1 MNILA
6 IGDIVSPAA
15 IAYLEERL
23 WTFRK
28 EKQIDFV
35 IANAENASTGNGL
48 LPDDAQRILD
58 AGADLLTGGNHIF
71 RKHALYAMLE
81 QDKRIIRPANLPA
94 RMPGCGYTLAN
105 ADGYKV
111 LVINLLGRVFMDP
124 AECPFDAV
132 DAILAREEGN
142 YDFSAI
148 DIHAESTS
156 EKIALARYFDGR
168 IAVIFGTHTHV
179 ATADE
184 QILPGGSG
192 YITDLGFSGV
202 QDSILGVKSDI
213 IINRYRTHLPAR
225 FDFATGAIC
234 IHGALFTIDPDQGRC
249 KAVERICF

>member
-15 IAYLEERL
+15 IVYLEKHL
-23 WTFRK
+23 WVFRK
-28 EKQIDFV
+28 ANQIDFV

-48 LPDDAQRILD
+48 VPDDAQRILN
-58 AGADLLTGGNHIF
+58 AGADLITGGNHIF

-94 RMPGCGYTLAN
+94 RMPGCGYTIAD
-105 ADGYKV
+105 ADGYRM
-111 LVINLLGRVFMDP
+111 LAINILGRVFMDP
-124 AECPFDAV
+124 AECPFDTV
-132 DAILAREEGN
+132 DAILTREEGH
-142 YDFSAI
+142 YDFATL

-168 IAVIFGTHTHV
+168 IAIIYGTHTHV

-184 QILPGGSG
+184 QILPNGSG

-202 QDSILGVKSDI
+202 HDSILGVKSDI

-225 FDFATGAIC
+225 FDFAEGMVR
-234 IHGALFTIDPDQGRC
+234 IHGALFNMDPNTGRC
-249 KAVERICF
+249 KAIERIHF

>member
-15 IAYLEERL
+15 IDYLEEHL
-23 WTFRK
+23 WAFRK
-28 EKQIDFV
+28 TKQIDFV

-48 LPDDAQRILD
+48 LPDDAQRILY

-81 QDKRIIRPANLPA
+81 QDHRIIRPANLPA

-105 ADGYKV
+105 IDGYKV
-111 LVINLLGRVFMDP
+111 LVINVLGRVFMDP
-124 AECPFDAV
+124 AECPFDAI
-132 DAILAREEGN
+132 DAILSREEGN
-142 YDFSAI
+142 YDFAAL

-168 IAVIFGTHTHV
+168 IAMIFGTHTHV

-184 QILPGGSG
+184 QILPNGSG

-225 FDFATGAIC
+225 FDFAAGTVL
-234 IHGALFTIDPDQGRC
+234 IHGALFDIVPDTGRC
-249 KAVERICF
+249 QAIERVRF